1 MVGLLGKKASNPKE
15 FSPDILFPIKRE
27 QQRAS
32 LNNINFKGEDIW
44 NIHELLWVDSNDCHH
59 HDEISI
65 VIPCESTNIVES
77 KSLKL
82 FINSLVHKR
91 FKSLLE
97 VKELIKHHIEI
108 VVETDIEINNV
119 YEKLNF
125 KALSVKRGKEIK
137 HLPESTSISET
148 HCFRGFRSL
157 CPVTQQPDIADIF
170 IEGSLSR
177 SDQENIAIYL
187 GDFFEK
193 EAFHELCI
201 EQIIGDLKSFNY
213 VFSMVEGFFERRG
226 GIAIIPIRYFGIK
239 F

>member
-1 MVGLLGKKASNPKE
+1 LAGPLGKKVSNLKE

-27 QQRAS
+27 EQRES
-32 LNNINFKGEDIW
+32 LNSISFKGEDIW
-44 NIHELLWVDSNDCHH
+44 NIHELLWIDSNDCHH
-59 HDEISI
+59 HNEISI
-65 VIPCESTNIVES
+65 VIPCSSTNIVES

-91 FKSLLE
+91 FKSFLE

-108 VVETDIEINNV
+108 LVETDIEINNV
-119 YEKLNF
+119 YEKPNS

-137 HLPESTSISET
+137 HSPESTSILELY
-148 HCFRGFRSL
+148 CFKGFRSL

-170 IEGSLSR
+170 IEGSLSEA
-177 SDQENIAIYL
+177 DQDNIANYL

-201 EQIIGDLKSFNY
+201 EQIFEDLKSFNY
-213 VFSMVEGFFERRG
+213 SFSKVEGYFERRG
-226 GIAIIPIRYFGIK
+226 GIAIIPRRYS
-239 F
+239 